1 LVWER
6 PFVAGAD
13 KKAGNKAEAVAAAG
27 VVFRDYGGFIRAVI
41 RFQGGRRFETE
52 DLFQGFFLV
61 LVRKPVP
68 PEVRNV
74 KSFLYRSIVNYI
86 LDLVRKNASYRRNL
100 QEYAEKARILIN
112 NRPAGNAFVKV
123 TERSTM
129 ITHLAHMLQNR
140 EAEAFVLKY
149 RDNYTLAE
157 IAAAMGVD
165 RRTVSRYL
173 SAGLRKLR
181 ENAASE

>member
-1 LVWER
+1 M
-6 PFVAGAD
+6 AGVD
-13 KKAGNKAEAVAAAG
+13 RKAGNKVEAAGAAG
-27 VVFRDYGGFIRAVI
+27 VVFREYGGFIRAVI
-41 RFQGGRRFETE
+41 RFQAGSRFETE
-52 DLFQGFFLV
+52 DLFQGFFLI

-68 PEVRNV
+68 VDVRNI
-74 KSFLYRSIVNYI
+74 KSFLYRAIVNYV
-86 LDLVRKNASYRRNL
+86 LDLVRKNASYQRNL
-100 QEYAEKARILIN
+100 QEYAEQTRILIN
-112 NRPAGNAFVKV
+112 NRPAENAFVGSTE
-123 TERSTM
+123 TERSAT
-129 ITHLAHMLQNR
+129 ITQFVHLLQNR

-149 RDNYTLAE
+149 RENYTVAE